1 MCTLTQP
8 QTLTPLQH
16 GSMSLSPGACGSFAT
31 SPATHLALR
40 KRSKSEV
47 CEAFL
52 QRLRERHSFDLDLAG
67 VIEGI
72 QEHFQQL
79 PSRYALDVNINS
91 LDVLNHKRLL
101 DSARADPS
109 AVSFQV
115 RPVDVVTAAGYT
127 STDRRP
133 SFPSS
138 DQPLSE
144 VSCFPILCATHACYC
159 SSRPDSR
166 VFHRRSWR
174 LAEQHGRQACLAR
187 LLAPPQTCRHVT
199 PSVSSIKSVFARLCL
214 RCHCHCIFA

>member
-1 MCTLTQP
+1 
-8 QTLTPLQH
+8 
-16 GSMSLSPGACGSFAT
+16 MSLSPGACGSFGGNSA
-31 SPATHLALR
+31 AHLALR

-72 QEHFQQL
+72 QEHFQLL

-115 RPVDVVTAAGYT
+115 RPVDIVSAAGYT
-127 STDRRP
+127 TSDRRP
-133 SFPSS
+133 SFTSA

-144 VSCFPILCATHACYC
+144 VRAGSPPLLSYNCFV
-159 SSRPDSR
+159 D
-166 VFHRRSWR
+166 
-174 LAEQHGRQACLAR
+174 
-187 LLAPPQTCRHVT
+187 LLR
-199 PSVSSIKSVFARLCL
+199 
-214 RCHCHCIFA
+214 